1 MKMML
6 ISTKAPLCRKRN
18 IISYARLPHWR
29 RMMGNSKNQ
38 DSLQSTMT
46 SFSIGSLAGLLGSLV
61 GMGGG
66 FVMIPLMTS
75 NLLRLSQHTAH
86 GTSLFAVTAT
96 GIAGALGYGLKD
108 VAEMD
113 SAFALAAGAMITA
126 RIGAS
131 YSSKIS
137 ERTLKKSLG
146 IFMLCVAP
154 IVPAKSYISQ
164 RYEKDASSE
173 VKKEGRDIRQDGSD
187 TMKRLIPFTMI
198 GLGSG
203 LATGIYGVG
212 GGAIVVPALTV
223 FTNMTHH
230 EALGTSLLAMA
241 LPAVVGT
248 LTHYQ
253 KGNVALRVAIPLS
266 VGAFVGAFAG
276 GKLGLNISED
286 KLRYGFSSIMVG
298 MGLRTLLKA

>member
-1 MKMML
+1 MM
-6 ISTKAPLCRKRN
+6 S
-18 IISYARLPHWR
+18 
-29 RMMGNSKNQ
+29 NSKNQ

-66 FVMIPLMTS
+66 FVMIPFMTS

-113 SAFALAAGAMITA
+113 SALALAAGAMITA

-137 ERTLKKSLG
+137 ERTLKRSLG

-164 RYEKDASSE
+164 RYDNDAIKKQGKD
-173 VKKEGRDIRQDGSD
+173 ICQDRSD
-187 TMKRLIPFTMI
+187 TMKRLMPFTLI

-203 LATGIYGVG
+203 FVTGIYGVG

-266 VGAFVGAFAG
+266 VGAFAGAFAG